1 MRRSMNKVLG
11 KALRC
16 AKRST
21 RRKQRKEHQRQLEER
36 QKKLDYARTIGYDP
50 YINGKL
56 GSISVNQWI
65 KSYDE
70 YLEDQWISEY
80 APSHMV

>member
-1 MRRSMNKVLG
+1 MRRSM
-11 KALRC
+11 RC
-16 AKRST
+16 AKRSTRRMTRAT

-56 GSISVNQWI
+56 GGISVNQWI